1 MTSIPSRSDSPAA
14 ASTDARGG
22 WTFVVAWSNDAGG
35 SAQPMVLVVPRAEDF
50 DDAFGKAAEHLAQL
64 HNAENV
70 VQVPA
75 HQVFPSR
82 NPDYSAIA
90 HVVYAHPG
98 VPTPHPQLRLE
109 LDSIRVHL
117 DADTSED
124 KPGAAT
130 RDEASGA
137 TR

>member
-1 MTSIPSRSDSPAA
+1 MTSTPSPADSPIA
-14 ASTDARGG
+14 ASTDARHG

-35 SAQPMVLVVPRAEDF
+35 SAQPMVLVVPDAEDF

-64 HNAENV
+64 HNAENDE
-70 VQVPA
+70 QVPA
-75 HQVFPSR
+75 HEVFPSR

-98 VPTPHPQLRLE
+98 VPTLLPQLKLE

-117 DADTSED
+117 DAAPSVDKSE
-124 KPGAAT
+124 AAT
-130 RDEASGA
+130 RYEASGA